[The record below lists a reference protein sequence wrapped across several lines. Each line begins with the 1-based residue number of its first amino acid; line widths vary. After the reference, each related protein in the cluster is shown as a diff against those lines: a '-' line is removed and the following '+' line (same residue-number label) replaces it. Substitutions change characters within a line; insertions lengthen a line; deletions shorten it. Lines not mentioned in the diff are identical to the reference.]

1 MTEHTNP
8 QGADALILVSER
20 DLTSPIA
27 HAVADGYN
35 PKYATGHDID
45 TDYRRKVR
53 VRHNEHTAREVNAA
67 NSELSGA
74 VNRIEAVAQVRD
86 PRVTLESVKN
96 DLGQLF
102 DQVGSEHPK
111 YVDSEK
117 TANESAEEFRVRE
130 ERPIPPEDS
139 YAIDP
144 DWAAVASST
153 LAVIITE
160 ALVIAAYIAPYAP
173 GGMMQAFSLAMM
185 GGVSIGGLALAFGA
199 FALRAF
205 NYSAPWVRGLAR
217 VTTFLAPLAAKAMLA
232 YTAAFR
238 THLQTGKPIG
248 EWLHYVSP
256 DVGYFLIVSIGIFIV
271 TALKARGGH
280 GLPWTPYYGEAS
292 ADRALRIA
300 RAMRE
305 SSEQHWHNQ
314 MAELLASASD
324 QNRQLLEHEE
334 AHLASTQTDAE
345 SVIASIS
352 RHFQRAQDYTTETRA
367 DLKNYESTFAQV
379 RPDVTFKKTVIVT
392 PPFPDAASTLTSALG
407 RARERLAR
415 CRNATAEL
423 DGLLAQVREEAVQNL
438 NRTFLQM
445 RAS

>member
-1 MTEHTNP
+1 MTEHTTP
-8 QGADALILVSER
+8 QSADTLVLVSER

-35 PKYATGHDID
+35 PKYGTGAELD

-67 NSELSGA
+67 NSELTGA
-74 VNRIEAVAQVRD
+74 INRVEAVAQVRD

-111 YVDSEK
+111 YVDNEK
-117 TANESAEEFRVRE
+117 TANERAEEFRVRE
-130 ERPIPPEDS
+130 NRPIPPDNS
-139 YAIDP
+139 YAVNP
-144 DWAAVASST
+144 DWPALTSST

-205 NYSAPWVRGLAR
+205 YYSSPWLRGLAR

-256 DVGYFLIVSIGIFIV
+256 DVGFFFAVSIGIFIV

-292 ADRALRIA
+292 ADRAPRIA
-300 RAMRE
+300 RSRRE
-305 SSEQHWHNQ
+305 ASEQHWHNQ
-314 MAELLASASD
+314 TAELLSSASD
-324 QNRQLLEHEE
+324 QNRQSLMDEE
-334 AHLASTQTDAE
+334 ERLASVQIDAE
-345 SVIASIS
+345 TAIGSIA
-352 RHFQRAQDYTTETRA
+352 RHLQRAQDYTAETKA
-367 DLKNYESTFAQV
+367 DLRNYESTFAQV
-379 RPDVTFKKTVIVT
+379 RPDVTFKKTAIVT
-392 PPFPDAASTLTSALG
+392 PPFPNAAYTLTSALG
-407 RARERLAR
+407 RARGRLAL
-415 CRNATAEL
+415 CRNAAAEL
-423 DGLLAQVREEAVQNL
+423 DGLLAQIREEAVQNL
-438 NRTFLQM
+438 NQTFLQM
-445 RAS
+445 RAN